1 MNIGN
6 IVSGGGGVAS
16 ALRSDLTASAYWQD
30 CVREY
35 TFQPIY
41 YTCGRPLAIE
51 LLTRVVHPTQPE
63 RGLSPEHYFAHI
75 PLSLRLQVLLEQIR
89 LVYRWRQFLGQRDL
103 FVSINVDGQV
113 LHALQEEEEAAALIE
128 QLPFLRF
135 EVLEHVQ
142 GSAPIHELA
151 EIHRLWLDDFGS
163 GLANFSSLIDVR
175 YEFVKLDR
183 AVFALLCQTPE
194 GTELFMALVAMMR
207 QYSRGVIVEGVEN
220 AQAWHLVQR
229 SDACAAQGYYL
240 SRPLQFERLPL
251 LPPRFAG

>member
-6 IVSGGGGVAS
+6 IVSGGPGAVSLLHHDTLGS
-16 ALRSDLTASAYWQD
+16 ADWQS
-30 CVREY
+30 CGREY

-41 YTCGRPLAIE
+41 STCGRLLAIE
-51 LLTRVVHPTQPE
+51 LLTQVAHPDQPTQ
-63 RGLSPEHYFAHI
+63 RLSPELYFANI
-75 PLSLRLQVLLEQIR
+75 PLSLRLQVLLEQLR
-89 LVYRWRQFLGQRDL
+89 LVHHWRAFFGQYGL

-113 LHALQEEEEAAALIE
+113 LHALQKKAEAVTLIGE
-128 QLPFLRF
+128 LPFLRF
-135 EVLEHVQ
+135 EILEHVH
-142 GSAPIHELA
+142 GSAPIHGLPDL
-151 EIHRLWLDDFGS
+151 HRLWLDDFGS

-183 AVFALLCQTPE
+183 AVFALLCQTQQ

-207 QYSRGVIVEGVEN
+207 QYSRGVIVEGVET
-220 AQAWHLVQR
+220 AQAWQLVQR

-251 LPPRFAG
+251 LPQRFAG